1 MADLKKKKN
10 NIIKIKVIVYKK
22 TKKKQYDIKKNN
34 FVAKG

>member
-1 MADLKKKKN
+1 MAGFLKKKIN

-22 TKKKQYDIKKNN
+22 KTQYDIKKNN